1 MDSAAAEAPNASQR
15 GDCYV
20 ARDAFYSCMLKNSEK
35 VEACKREGKEFHS
48 KCLPS
53 WVKHFDKRRVYEN
66 YKKKLEEA
74 GYQPLS
80 GNFEKTE

>member
-53 WVKHFDKRRVYEN
+53 WVSDFSIGKH
-66 YKKKLEEA
+66 
-74 GYQPLS
+74 
-80 GNFEKTE
+80 